1 MNLNHSSDRIFT
13 NDNCTGCNRC
23 ITACT
28 IPEANV
34 AVVENGENK
43 IYIDG
48 DKCIG
53 CAKCIE
59 ACPRD
64 ARDYRDDTDAFLD
77 ALQSG
82 KEISALVAPA
92 VRSNFPDFKKLLG
105 LLHSLGVKQIY
116 DTSFGADICTWAY
129 LKYITEKNAKGLI
142 SQPCPVVVN
151 YIEKHDAALIPK
163 LAPLHSPATCC
174 AVYMKKY
181 KNIPGEYAFI
191 SPCIAKKEEFSDPN
205 TDSLVKYNVTFNK
218 LMEALKKRGIDYRSY
233 QPAEFDNDK
242 HGLGCIYPMPGGLRV
257 NVEQAVPDAWV
268 YQVEGQPEVVH
279 FLDHYAK
286 GGGSSSQ
293 PLLVD
298 ILNCAKGCN
307 MGTGAL
313 CDDEDGI
320 SVSKSMYDAE
330 HEALAPKSGKKPKKQ
345 AAPGL
350 QPPIPGLNHAD
361 FIRRYNDKTVQPIPV
376 SSSAVEKAYHSMYK
390 YSSDERHVDCCSCGF
405 SACEDMAKAIAKG
418 INHPENCVEYHKSVL
433 QHRQDEIGTMLDQQ
447 NQMSEQLSAS
457 VGQIFDSMQTSSK
470 MTEETVAQVS
480 QINEE
485 ISGVKE
491 IANKLNNMVEQ
502 LRGQIDDY
510 VSLASE
516 IVKISMQTK
525 LMSMNASVEA
535 AHAREHG
542 KGFAVLAEEMK
553 TLSDQSESSA
563 KEIQE
568 SNSNVMP
575 ILNEVA
581 SFSEDLRART
591 QSIMD
596 NTEKIQRSIRAIS
609 ETEQGVVEAASRL
622 RSGSGT
628 SEYQN

>member
-1 MNLNHSSDRIFT
+1 MNLNHSGDRIFT

-34 AVVENGENK
+34 AVVEDGKNK

-64 ARDYRDDTDAFLD
+64 ARDYRDDTEAFLS
-77 ALQSG
+77 ALKSG
-82 KEISALVAPA
+82 KNISALVAPA
-92 VRSNFPDFKKLLG
+92 VRSNFSDYKRLLG
-105 LLHSLGVKQIY
+105 MLHSLGVKQIY

-129 LKYITEKNAKGLI
+129 LKYITESNVKGLI

-151 YIEKHDAALIPK
+151 YIEKHNAALLPR

-205 TDSLVKYNVTFNK
+205 TDGLVSYNVTFGK
-218 LMEALKKRGIDYRSY
+218 LMAALKKRRIDYRSFP
-233 QPAEFDNDK
+233 PAEFDNEK

-279 FLDHYAK
+279 FLDHYA
-286 GGGSSSQ
+286 GSRSASAQ

-298 ILNCAKGCN
+298 VLNCADGCN

-313 CDDEDGI
+313 CRDEDGI
-320 SVSKSMYDAE
+320 AVSKSMY
-330 HEALAPKSGKKPKKQ
+330 EAQREAKAPQGKKQKRPP
-345 AAPGL
+345 ASAGL

-361 FIRRYNDKTVQPIPV
+361 FIRRYNDKAVQPIPV
-376 SSSAVEKAYHSMYK
+376 TPAAVEKAFQSMYK
-390 YSSDERHVDCCSCGF
+390 YTHDERHVDCCSCGF
-405 SACEDMAKAIAKG
+405 SACDDMAQAIAKG

-433 QHRQDEIGTMLDQQ
+433 RHRQDEIGDMLEEQ
-447 NQMSEQLSAS
+447 NKMGEQLATS
-457 VGQIFDSMQTSSK
+457 VEQIFASMKSSSEV
-470 MTEETVAQVS
+470 TEETVAQVT

-485 ISGVKE
+485 ITGVKN

-502 LRGQIDDY
+502 LRSQIN
-510 VSLASE
+510 E
-516 IVKISMQTK
+516 IC
-525 LMSMNASVEA
+525 
-535 AHAREHG
+535 
-542 KGFAVLAEEMK
+542 
-553 TLSDQSESSA
+553 
-563 KEIQE
+563 
-568 SNSNVMP
+568 
-575 ILNEVA
+575 
-581 SFSEDLRART
+581 
-591 QSIMD
+591 
-596 NTEKIQRSIRAIS
+596 
-609 ETEQGVVEAASRL
+609 
-622 RSGSGT
+622 
-628 SEYQN
+628 